1 MSVWTKPYKV
11 LNKDVNMFQDMRT
24 SRLMELLQQA
34 CISHTEQLGMGRDK
48 TLDKGILWVVLQQ
61 TMRIRRMPVYDEDI
75 TIESWPGNTMHVLF
89 PRFFDILDTQEN
101 IMLEGS
107 YLWTLI
113 DAKTRK
119 MVFADKYG
127 IDIPGDNTRQH
138 IDLPKPVHRMETD
151 QERTFTVPFSY
162 CDLNGHM
169 NNTKYFDLAEDT
181 IRAIAEHKKLTSITT
196 EYAAEAR
203 FHETIRV
210 SWKEEDSFCYL
221 SGDAE
226 KNCFRIRMT
235 FD

>member
-1 MSVWTKPYKV
+1 MSVWTRRYHV

-24 SRLMELLQQA
+24 SRLMEILQQA
-34 CISHTEQLGMGRDK
+34 CIAHTEELGMGRDK

-61 TMRIRRMPVYDEDI
+61 TMRITRMPVYDEDI

-89 PRFFDILDTQEN
+89 PRFFDILDHN
-101 IMLEGS
+101 GNLMLEGS

-113 DAKTRK
+113 NAETRK
-119 MVFADKYG
+119 MVFADQYG
-127 IDIPGDNTRQH
+127 IDIPGDASGKQ
-138 IDLPKPVHRMETD
+138 IDLPKPVRRMETD
-151 QERTFTVPFSY
+151 QERLFTVPFSY

-181 IRAIAEHKKLTSITT
+181 IQAIASHKKLTSVTT

-203 FHETIRV
+203 YRETIRV
-210 SWKEEDSFCYL
+210 SWKEEENFCYL

-226 KNCFRIRMT
+226 KNCFRISMT